1 MKTLFICLTDYQ
13 MLNALNIKTHIL
25 GNQAADILFF
35 DNKKGQK
42 ELAKR
47 LQNTGIFE
55 NVYLHQFDNVDG
67 LHRYFRKQTE
77 VSIFSAFC
85 NSVRECIYN
94 MGVKIQGASFR
105 LNAKLYDNKIIN
117 FTVYDRVFGIVTK
130 DIVADVMN
138 LVLAANSR
146 AEINFIEDGTSTY
159 WRKSIR
165 SDVPFKN
172 IYLYQ
177 PKLANYY
184 YEGYE
189 DTVKTIPQID
199 FNDEKF
205 RKLINYV
212 FGYDTDSVDYS
223 NKVIFFDQNWDPMP
237 EYLKNMSGIKKLVFH
252 NPYKKHLKESA
263 LYERKMHFFR
273 ILADILNSGV
283 RDVIVKLH
291 PRSADSFASD
301 YLKSNCRLAKN
312 VKVPW
317 EVFEDNC
324 KFDNNI
330 WVTVS
335 STALCSLK
343 TAFKNKNEKVKL
355 LFLYKL
361 VYDNSEKYRD
371 DREFFASFKA
381 MYGEDVIIPESE
393 EEFKEWIDKEWRT
406 Y

>member
-1 MKTLFICLTDYQ
+1 MKALFICLTDYQ

-25 GNQAADILFF
+25 DSQAADILFF
-35 DNKKGQK
+35 DNKKGHK
-42 ELAKR
+42 DLAKR
-47 LQNTGIFE
+47 LQQTGVFE
-55 NVYLHQFDNVDG
+55 NIYLHQFENVEG
-67 LHRYFRKQTE
+67 LHRYFRKQTDE
-77 VSIFSAFC
+77 GFLSAFR
-85 NSVRECIYN
+85 NSVEECIYN
-94 MGVKIQGASFR
+94 MRVRLQGASFR
-105 LNAKLYDNKIIN
+105 INAKLYDNKIID
-117 FTVYDRVFGIVTK
+117 FSIYDRVFGIVTK

-138 LVLAANSR
+138 LVLKSNVN

-165 SDVPFKN
+165 CNIPFKN

-189 DTVKTIPQID
+189 DIIKPIPKID
-199 FNDEKF
+199 FQDGDF

-212 FGYDTDSVDYS
+212 FAYNTRNVNYS

-237 EYLKNMSGIKKLVFH
+237 EYLKNLSGLKKIIFN
-252 NPYKKHLKESA
+252 NPYKKHLKESK
-263 LYERKMHFFR
+263 LYERKMFLFR
-273 ILADILNSGV
+273 ILADLFSNGV
-283 RDVIVKLH
+283 KDVIVKLH
-291 PRSADSFASD
+291 PRSADSFAED
-301 YLKSNCRLAKN
+301 YLKSNCSLAEN
-312 VKVPW
+312 VKAPW

-324 KFDNNI
+324 IFDNNI